1 MTDAILPYVEDL
13 MASPW
18 LYLAL
23 FALAAIDG
31 FFPIV
36 PSETSVISAGVFA
49 ATGVPD
55 LELVILAAALG
66 AFAGDQVAYFF
77 GRLSGPR
84 LYKRAVEGSRRRAAL
99 DRAQEALRVRGG
111 VIILVARYFP
121 GARTAVTLTAG
132 AVDYRYRRFVAFGAA
147 AAIAWGTYC
156 GLVGH
161 IGGHAFE
168 DNPLMGLLL
177 GFGLAAALTG
187 AAELVRHLRARPRRV
202 PADTAAAAGCDAPSR
217 ILA

>member
-1 MTDAILPYVEDL
+1 MTDAILPHVEDL

-36 PSETSVISAGVFA
+36 PSETSVITAGVFA

-66 AFAGDQVAYFF
+66 AFAGDQVSYLV

-84 LYKRAVEGSRRRAAL
+84 LYARAVEGSRRRRAL
-99 DRAQEALRVRGG
+99 DRAQATLRVRGG

-121 GARTAVTLTAG
+121 GARTAVTVTAG
-132 AVDYRYRRFVAFGAA
+132 AVEYRYRRFAAYGAG
-147 AAIAWGTYC
+147 AAIAWGFYC
-156 GLVGH
+156 GLVGY
-161 IGGHAFE
+161 IGGQAFE
-168 DNPLMGLLL
+168 DSPLKGLLL
-177 GFGLAAALTG
+177 GFGLAAAVTLV
-187 AAELVRHLRARPRRV
+187 AELVRHRRARARRV
-202 PADTAAAAGCDAPSR
+202 PADTAGAVRCEAPSR
-217 ILA
+217 VLA